1 MEDYFHSLLVKTP
14 DVHGKPKDRF
24 SYIRKV
30 TKAAALPKA
39 EDADLRYS
47 YGMRWNETPDGRLG
61 RRVAF
66 VVPGSPAARAGLKRG
81 AEVVE
86 VISLTTDRL
95 YYAPVGSELVL
106 SVRDTPSSTPRQ
118 VTLRA
123 ERVREKPVA
132 EVRTGE
138 FGGRQVGYLAFHS
151 YNVPGAQDDLLRAI
165 AGLKNRNINELVLDL
180 RYNGGGYLYQAW
192 SLSSMLAGAHGQ
204 GKTFAHLKLN
214 DKRRNEEVRAPF
226 VTQLAQAPDGSAY
239 PAGTPLPLLN
249 LPRVYVLTQ
258 PGTCS
263 ASELT
268 INALRGAG
276 MNVVLI
282 GATTCGKPYSFT
294 ERGNCDKVMAAIEGQ
309 LVNHLGFGDYQNGFA
324 PTCTA
329 RDDLDHPL
337 GDLNEGMLATAL
349 HHMQTGRCLNKQAGA
364 EADAAPAKAWG
375 LQSNLPSPL
384 IRSDEL
390 RQLQQQLQ
398 QNTAP

>member
-1 MEDYFHSLLVKTP
+1 M
-14 DVHGKPKDRF
+14 
-24 SYIRKV
+24 
-30 TKAAALPKA
+30 
-39 EDADLRYS
+39 
-47 YGMRWNETPDGRLG
+47 
-61 RRVAF
+61 
-66 VVPGSPAARAGLKRG
+66 
-81 AEVVE
+81 
-86 VISLTTDRL
+86 
-95 YYAPVGSELVL
+95 
-106 SVRDTPSSTPRQ
+106 
-118 VTLRA
+118 
-123 ERVREKPVA
+123 
-132 EVRTGE
+132 
-138 FGGRQVGYLAFHS
+138 
-151 YNVPGAQDDLLRAI
+151 
-165 AGLKNRNINELVLDL
+165 
-180 RYNGGGYLYQAW
+180 
-192 SLSSMLAGAHGQ
+192 
-204 GKTFAHLKLN
+204 
-214 DKRRNEEVRAPF
+214 
-226 VTQLAQAPDGSAY
+226 
-239 PAGTPLPLLN
+239 
-249 LPRVYVLTQ
+249 YVLTQ

-364 EADAAPAKAWG
+364 EAEAAPAVKAWE

-390 RQLQQQLQ
+390 RQLQDQLK
-398 QNTAP
+398 TAAP